1 MPEGHASRSV
11 AVGSGQDAAARV
23 TPLARGGR
31 TAAANVLA
39 RAFRDNPINRAVV
52 GAGEAR
58 RLRANRVGLRNSLAA
73 CSGRALILSASS
85 DTYGAKSPQ
94 FDCNGLRDPQGV
106 LIALPPGSFPLPP
119 PSLIA
124 QLRIWVGQGQR
135 VAERW
140 AQVYRRLAEAHPG
153 EPHWYLSVLG
163 VDPAHQGRGL
173 GRSLLQGWLESVDR
187 VAAASY
193 LETDRERNLAFYRR
207 AGFDVRAEI
216 RVLGIDVWCMW
227 RPSSPAARRSR
238 SETKAATR
246 PGS

>member
-1 MPEGHASRSV
+1 
-11 AVGSGQDAAARV
+11 
-23 TPLARGGR
+23 
-31 TAAANVLA
+31 
-39 RAFRDNPINRAVV
+39 
-52 GAGEAR
+52 
-58 RLRANRVGLRNSLAA
+58 
-73 CSGRALILSASS
+73 
-85 DTYGAKSPQ
+85 
-94 FDCNGLRDPQGV
+94 
-106 LIALPPGSFPLPP
+106 
-119 PSLIA
+119 
-124 QLRIWVGQGQR
+124 LRIWVGQGQR

-193 LETDRERNLAFYRR
+193 LETDRERNLDFYRR

-227 RPSSPAARRSR
+227 RPSSPAARRCS
-238 SETKAATR
+238 AALR
-246 PGS
+246 